1 MTWDPGQL
9 ERPVPSGGLRRR
21 ASEIL
26 YCESVG
32 ATDGASDRGRD
43 DDDAG
48 PYYTGTDLGF
58 CLEGTEAPGDGDDC
72 GEPFAGAS
80 GEGV

>member
-1 MTWDPGQL
+1 MGSGTSGRI
-9 ERPVPSGGLRRR
+9 EFPVEVSGGELQK
-21 ASEIL
+21 IL

-32 ATDGASDRGRD
+32 ATDGTSDRGRD

-48 PYYTGTDLGF
+48 PYYTGTDLGI
-58 CLEGTEAPGDGDDC
+58 CLVGTEAPGDGDDC